1 MGRTATVEM
10 LAGQYPDVN
19 FIVPH
24 LGGFADDWMVHLQ
37 VVDEFARLPNVY
49 ADTSGVRY
57 FDALVLA
64 VRRGGPGKLIFGSDG
79 PQPHPGVELHKV
91 RQLCLPPRRKP
102 WPPGARSCA
111 CWARGSQPR
120 RRARRAGSAV
130 SSGPGHRAKPI
141 GHCRNK
147 PGASAGSILSG
158 YD

>member
-91 RQLCLPPRRKP
+91 RQLCLPPAAEAMATGGTILRLLGPGVAATPAR
-102 WPPGARSCA
+102 PPGWERCIV
-111 CWARGSQPR
+111 RT
-120 RRARRAGSAV
+120 RAPS
-130 SSGPGHRAKPI
+130 
-141 GHCRNK
+141 
-147 PGASAGSILSG
+147 
-158 YD
+158 